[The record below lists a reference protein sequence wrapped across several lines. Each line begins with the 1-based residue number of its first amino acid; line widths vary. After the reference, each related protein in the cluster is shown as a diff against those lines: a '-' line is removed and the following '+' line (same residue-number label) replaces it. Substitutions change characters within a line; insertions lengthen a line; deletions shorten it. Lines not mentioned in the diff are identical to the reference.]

1 MATHPFDW
9 ATWGRIDATEL
20 AAKLQAKDVTM
31 PEVMHQ
37 FADAIS
43 IQNPRLNA
51 VIEVFDDVLD
61 DPDSSGANPDGPF
74 YGVPI
79 MIKDMGSRIQGRDQ
93 QIGLGFKA
101 PDLATEDDP
110 LIKNFRAAGFI
121 VCGRTAVPED
131 GMTLITHSIPQ
142 GNTHSPFNL
151 QHTPGGSSGG
161 SSAAVAGG
169 ITPICSAS
177 DGAGSI
183 RFPAAW
189 TGLVG
194 LKGTRGIN
202 PLPKGLNESILAGA
216 VEGALVRSIR
226 DCAAVTEVLAIH
238 RQLGRSFMPPHPP
251 PLLIKELT
259 VPRRKLR
266 VGVSAEAWGSSVLVD
281 ADVLKSIEE
290 TTRRL
295 EALGHT
301 IVPLQPKEICD
312 FHALRSSFSVGE
324 WLLPISRELMYLVD
338 EANVPLTDENA
349 SIQLRHH
356 LELADRYS
364 MDDLF
369 EAQMVTE
376 ALMRRWG
383 DFWQSGV
390 CDVLLSPVTPI
401 SCPEINSNYRMDSPQ
416 SFDEWSE
423 NLFDAACYTIPAN
436 HMGLPALSLPSGSD
450 RNGCPIGVQLM
461 APWRH
466 EHDLIHLAS
475 HYEAGY
481 PALFNL
487 PRAHGIDG

>member
-20 AAKLQAKDVTM
+20 ATKLQAKDVAIS
-31 PEVMHQ
+31 EVMHQ

-51 VIEVFDDVLD
+51 VIEVFDDVLA

-79 MIKDMGSRIQGRDQ
+79 MIKDMGSRIEGRDQ

-101 PDLATEDDP
+101 PSLASEDDP
-110 LIKNFRAAGFI
+110 LINNFRAAGFI

-131 GMTLITHSIPQ
+131 GMTFITHSIPQ
-142 GNTHSPFNL
+142 GDTRSPFNL
-151 QHTPGGSSGG
+151 HHTPGGSSGG
-161 SSAAVAGG
+161 SSASVAGG
-169 ITPICSAS
+169 ITPVCSAS

-194 LKGTRGIN
+194 LKATRGMN
-202 PLPKGLNESILAGA
+202 PLPRGLNESILAGA
-216 VEGALVRSIR
+216 VEGALVRSVR
-226 DCAAVTEVLAIH
+226 DCAAVTEALAVH
-238 RQLGRSFMPPHPP
+238 RQLGRSFMPAHPP
-251 PLLIKELT
+251 PQLINELSA
-259 VPRRKLR
+259 PHRPMRI
-266 VGVSAEAWGSSVLVD
+266 GVSLDAWGASVAID
-281 ADVLKSIEE
+281 PDVLTSIEE
-290 TTRRL
+290 SAKRL

-301 IVPLQPKEICD
+301 LVPLSPKEICD
-312 FHALRSSFSVGE
+312 FKALRSSFSVAE
-324 WLLPISRELMYLVD
+324 WLLPISRELMHLTD
-338 EANVPLTDENA
+338 EANVPLTDENT

-356 LELADRYS
+356 LALVDRYNI
-364 MDDLF
+364 DDLF

-376 ALMRRWG
+376 ALMCRWG
-383 DFWQSGV
+383 DFWQSGA

-401 SCPEINSNYRMDSPQ
+401 ACPQIDSNYRMDSPQ

-436 HMGLPALSLPSGSD
+436 HMGLPALSLPSGID
-450 RNGCPIGVQLM
+450 CNGCPIGLQLM

-475 HYEAGY
+475 HYEAAH
-481 PALFNL
+481 PNLFNL
-487 PRAHGIDG
+487 PRAHGVDS